1 MQANYMTKYN
11 TKQNYDKNE
20 RNLHLKIYLDT
31 IDKILIGTLF
41 HKKTEFTK
49 KE

>member
-1 MQANYMTKYN
+1 MTKTNVTYN
-11 TKQNYDKNE
+11 
-20 RNLHLKIYLDT
+20 LKIYLDT